1 MVKIRQGFHE
11 PDAFRTGQKWK
22 GKMKKA
28 ISYIEDDGM
37 KVPEA
42 LVLAFGVSKSTWYR
56 WKDEA
61 LKDWENGFTGTNL
74 QNFVTEI
81 CKADM
86 NSGRKLT
93 RRARQIA
100 LDEEEPSIDML
111 KFLLE
116 RRHGY
121 RKKSKEEVEV
131 KATDDFNFNINIVD
145 SKKE

>member
-37 KVPEA
+37 RIPDA
-42 LVLAFGVSKSTWYR
+42 IVLAFGVSKSTWYR

-61 LKDWENGFTGTNL
+61 LHDWENGFTGTNL
-74 QNFVTEI
+74 QKFVTEI
-81 CKADM
+81 CKADV
-86 NSGRKLT
+86 NGGRKLT

-100 LDEEEPSIDML
+100 LDEENPSVDMI
-111 KFLLE
+111 KFILE
-116 RRHGY
+116 RRY
-121 RKKSKEEVEV
+121 DYKKKSKEEVEV
-131 KATDDFNFNINIVD
+131 STKDDFNFNINIVD
-145 SKKE
+145 SKKD